1 MSLGG
6 LMGRGSELLNWE
18 TGSPWWRLRGW
29 SGHESYDRNGMAER
43 DLDCQSAFFSLLKA
57 ALTVGEAEALE
68 SDQLGVQSRCCR
80 FLAVFPG
87 QIRQIAKPL

>member
-1 MSLGG
+1 
-6 LMGRGSELLNWE
+6 
-18 TGSPWWRLRGW
+18 
-29 SGHESYDRNGMAER
+29 MAER